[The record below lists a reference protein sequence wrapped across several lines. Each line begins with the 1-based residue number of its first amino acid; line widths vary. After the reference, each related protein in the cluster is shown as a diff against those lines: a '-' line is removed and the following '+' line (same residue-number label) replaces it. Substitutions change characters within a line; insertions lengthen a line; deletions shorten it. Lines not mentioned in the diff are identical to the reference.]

1 MEKEYNEWYWKLYRW
16 VRWELP
22 YQHKYIKNGVQNL
35 YKWFWVIWKDR
46 DWDHHY
52 IFQVLKFKLE
62 KQAKHLVKYGLHES
76 AVRDAELMMTCV
88 KLINKIQNEEYY
100 DELYKLDEKSPEA
113 LQAVIDK
120 HEKAKRLLFYI
131 LHERIER
138 WWD

>member
-1 MEKEYNEWYWKLYRW
+1 M
-16 VRWELP
+16 
-22 YQHKYIKNGVQNL
+22 
-35 YKWFWVIWKDR
+35 
-46 DWDHHY
+46 
-52 IFQVLKFKLE
+52 
-62 KQAKHLVKYGLHES
+62 VKYGSHES
-76 AVRDAELMMTCV
+76 AERDAELMMTCV